1 MVSNNRIIPGLIILA
16 STIFF
21 YVSNLD
27 LLFINSLLVLALYD
41 LKFSRFI
48 SLLNC
53 FLLFVLLNVYFYFEY
68 LINFENIFVI
78 IFLSLLILSL
88 VFKNKLSFI
97 FLIILFFIFS
107 YKLLLIDREF
117 FFILI
122 AISFLNDTSA
132 YLAGKNLGGPK
143 IVPFISPNK
152 TWSGT
157 SVSFL
162 ITLITL
168 ILLKVN
174 IYFSVILATSFFL
187 GDIYFSYFKRLYKI
201 NDFSNLL
208 YGHGGILDRL
218 DSIFF
223 ASFLFYSFKIFI

>member
-1 MVSNNRIIPGLIILA
+1 MVSNNRIIPGLIILI

-21 YVSNLD
+21 YISNLD
-27 LLFINSLLVLALYD
+27 LLFINTLLVLALYD
-41 LKFSRFI
+41 LKFSRFL
-48 SLLNC
+48 SLLNS
-53 FLLFVLLNVYFYFEY
+53 FLLFTLLNVYFYFEY
-68 LINFENIFVI
+68 LINFENIFAI
-78 IFLSLLILSL
+78 IFLLVFTISL
-88 VFKNKLSFI
+88 VFKNKLFFI

-107 YKLLLIDREF
+107 YKLILLDRDL

-174 IYFSVILATSFFL
+174 IYFSVILAISFFL

>member
-1 MVSNNRIIPGLIILA
+1 LVSNNRIIPGLIILA

-48 SLLNC
+48 SLLNS

-174 IYFSVILATSFFL
+174 IYFSVILAISFFL

>member
-1 MVSNNRIIPGLIILA
+1 MVSNNRIIPGLIILT

-21 YVSNLD
+21 YISNLD
-27 LLFINSLLVLALYD
+27 LLFINTLLVLALYD

-48 SLLNC
+48 SLLNS
-53 FLLFVLLNVYFYFEY
+53 FLLFTILNVYFYFEY
-68 LINFENIFVI
+68 LINFENIFAI
-78 IFLSLLILSL
+78 IFLLVLIISF

-143 IVPFISPNK
+143 IIPFISPNK

-174 IYFSVILATSFFL
+174 IYFSVILAISFFL

>member
-1 MVSNNRIIPGLIILA
+1 LVSNNRIIPGLIILI

-21 YVSNLD
+21 YISNLD
-27 LLFINSLLVLALYD
+27 LLFINTLLVLALYD
-41 LKFSRFI
+41 LKFSRFL
-48 SLLNC
+48 SLLNS
-53 FLLFVLLNVYFYFEY
+53 FLLFTLLNVYFYFEY
-68 LINFENIFVI
+68 LINFENIFAI
-78 IFLSLLILSL
+78 IFLLVFTISL
-88 VFKNKLSFI
+88 VFKNKLFFI

-107 YKLLLIDREF
+107 YKLILLDRDL

-174 IYFSVILATSFFL
+174 IYFSVILAISFFL

>member
-1 MVSNNRIIPGLIILA
+1 LVSNNRIIPGLIILT

-21 YVSNLD
+21 YISNLD
-27 LLFINSLLVLALYD
+27 LLFINTLLVLALYD

-48 SLLNC
+48 SLLNS
-53 FLLFVLLNVYFYFEY
+53 FLLFTLLNVYFYFEY
-68 LINFENIFVI
+68 LINFENIFAI
-78 IFLSLLILSL
+78 IFLLVLIISF

-107 YKLLLIDREF
+107 YKLILIDREF

-174 IYFSVILATSFFL
+174 IYFSVILAISFFL

>member
-1 MVSNNRIIPGLIILA
+1 LVSNNRIIPGLIILA

-48 SLLNC
+48 SLLNS

>member
-1 MVSNNRIIPGLIILA
+1 MVSNNRIIPGLIILT
-16 STIFF
+16 STILF
-21 YVSNLD
+21 YISSLD
-27 LLFINSLLVLALYD
+27 LLFINTLLVLALYD

-48 SLLNC
+48 SLSNY
-53 FLLFVLLNVYFYFEY
+53 FLFFILLNIYFYFEY
-68 LINFENIFVI
+68 LINFENIFAI
-78 IFLSLLILSL
+78 IFLLVLTISI

-97 FLIILFFIFS
+97 FLIILFFILS
-107 YKLLLIDREF
+107 YKLLLLDREF

-122 AISFLNDTSA
+122 AVSFLNDTSA

-162 ITLITL
+162 ISLITL

-174 IYFSVILATSFFL
+174 IYFSVILAISFFL

>member
-48 SLLNC
+48 SLLNS